1 MKRLSLLVTVALVV
15 VVLSSGLTA
24 AQNVQTL
31 IDQGVENCEKGR
43 YDQAIQEFNQA
54 LKLKPN
60 EASILDCLGVAHYAK
75 GQNDRA
81 IQYFTQAIK
90 ADPKYTRSYMRRANV
105 YDTMGEYDKALADL
119 EQAKSLGHKVDSDFI
134 KLIERKKAAK
144 RR

>member
-1 MKRLSLLVTVALVV
+1 MKHLPLLATVAFVFLV
-15 VVLSSGLTA
+15 LASGLAA

-31 IDQGVENCEKGR
+31 IDQGTENCERGR

-60 EASILDCLGVAHYAK
+60 DAAILDCLGVAHYAK
-75 GQNDRA
+75 GLNDQA

-90 ADPKYTRSYMRRANV
+90 ADPKYTLSFMRRANV

-119 EQAKSLGHKVDSDFI
+119 QQAKSLGHKVDSDFI
-134 KLIERKKAAK
+134 RLIERKKAAK

>member
-1 MKRLSLLVTVALVV
+1 MKRLPLLITMSLLFLV
-15 VVLSSGLTA
+15 LAPGLAA

-31 IDQGVENCEKGR
+31 IDQGTENCERGL

-54 LKLKPN
+54 LKQKPN
-60 EASILDCLGVAHYAK
+60 DAAILDCLGVAHYAK

-81 IQYFTQAIK
+81 IQYFTQALK
-90 ADPKYTRSYMRRANV
+90 ANPKYTLSYMRRANV

-119 EQAKSLGHKVDSDFI
+119 EQAKNLGHKVDSDFVR
-134 KLIERKKAAK
+134 LIERKKAAK

>member
-1 MKRLSLLVTVALVV
+1 MKHLPLLATVAFVFLV
-15 VVLSSGLTA
+15 LASGLTA

-31 IDQGVENCEKGR
+31 IDQGTENCERGR

-60 EASILDCLGVAHYAK
+60 DAVILDCLGVAHYAK
-75 GQNDRA
+75 GLNDQA

-90 ADPKYTRSYMRRANV
+90 ADPKYTLSFMRRANV

-119 EQAKSLGHKVDSDFI
+119 QQAKNLGHKVDSDFI
-134 KLIERKKAAK
+134 KLIERKQAAK